1 MPLKRMVWGLP
12 SVERRA
18 PMSTQIKPGERN
30 DYSLL
35 AVLALGHAFNDFC
48 MGVTSPMIPTLEEKY
63 GLTLGAVAGLVISL
77 GLVGNFSQPIA
88 GWFLD
93 RAKTSRVLVITPL
106 LSGCSMLIG
115 FTAEPWQARCL
126 FFVSGLGIGI
136 FHPYAFLLARTTLV
150 GRPAL
155 ATSIFISL
163 GFFGVSFGQMVSGMW
178 MESVGLRAFHFL
190 YAVAFVSAAGYLS
203 KGIHKV
209 RLEHYHAHGAEPVPT
224 NPESASDAPSPT
236 AAENRPVQIPFAFLF
251 LLGFLIA
258 IEGGTLVFF
267 IPKLFQVLYGSEGL
281 GGQTTFIFGL
291 TGGLVSYFYAYLADR
306 GNPYRIALWAQVF
319 GIAPLFGF
327 FFFPGSAAKMAMI
340 FLVALTFGGIFPP
353 LASIAPRARGLTMGM
368 RSALMFGG
376 VWGSSVVVSYA
387 MAKISDMGYELE
399 TVMSSI
405 RVIPFALIPAL
416 AYASRRYLA

>member
-1 MPLKRMVWGLP
+1 
-12 SVERRA
+12 
-18 PMSTQIKPGERN
+18 MSTQLKPGERN

-48 MGVTSPMIPTLEEKY
+48 MGVTSPMIPTLEDKY
-63 GLTLGAVAGLVISL
+63 GLTLGAVAGLVVAL
-77 GLVGNFSQPIA
+77 GLMGNFSQPIA

-93 RAKTSRVLVITPL
+93 RAKTSRALVLTPL
-106 LSGCSMLIG
+106 LSGCSVLIG

-126 FFVSGLGIGI
+126 FFISGLGIGI

-178 MESVGLRAFHFL
+178 MERFGLRSFHFL
-190 YAVAFVSAAGYLS
+190 YAFALVGVAGYLL
-203 KGIHKV
+203 KGVQKIE
-209 RLEHYHAHGAEPVPT
+209 LEHYHAHGVEPAQASPG
-224 NPESASDAPSPT
+224 SAPDDTSLKAGVGQR
-236 AAENRPVQIPFAFLF
+236 AQIPFAFLF
-251 LLGFLIA
+251 LIGFLIA

-267 IPKLFQVLYGSEGL
+267 IPKLFKVLYGSEGL

-291 TGGLVSYFYAYLADR
+291 TGGLISYFYAYLSDR
-306 GNPYRIALWAQVF
+306 GNPYRVALWGQVL
-319 GIAPLFGF
+319 GIVPLFGF
-327 FFFPGSAAKMAMI
+327 FYFPGSAAKMGMI
-340 FLVALTFGGIFPP
+340 FLLALTFGGIFPP
-353 LASIAPRARGLTMGM
+353 LASIAPRARGLTLGM

-376 VWGSSVVVSYA
+376 VWGSSVLVSYA
-387 MAKISDMGYELE
+387 MAKVADKGFALE
-399 TVMSSI
+399 AVMSSI
-405 RVIPFALIPAL
+405 RLVPFALIPAL